1 MKNVVEVWDEPLV
14 RRLITRYKGKDPEQ
28 ILEEYAETLLTE
40 AGQSKLPVNVEGIA
54 SLQGI
59 RTRTRSYDFAGR
71 IYAEESGQLV
81 MDLNADDSHPRRRFT
96 AAHELMHTAF
106 PGFTKDARYR
116 VDDST
121 EGHQR
126 HRAQE
131 EYLCDV
137 GAAALLMPRSLLL
150 NRFSAGRGLSAVEN
164 LAAEAEV
171 SLEAAG
177 NRLVSLSQT
186 PALFLVFEV
195 MNKPADRSDVRRG
208 VSVEPRLRVKY
219 AAARGAGLYVP
230 RYKSADA
237 NSAFVRALGQKGIV
251 RGIER
256 PPGLSSGPEY
266 TVEAKA
272 YPRGEVQRVLA
283 MAHISETRREVAVV
297 AR

>member
-1 MKNVVEVWDEPLV
+1 MKNVVEGWDEPLV
-14 RRLITRYKGKDPEQ
+14 RRLIMKHKGKDPEQ
-28 ILEEYAETLLTE
+28 IIEEYAETLLAE
-40 AGQSKLPVNVEGIA
+40 AGQAKLPVNVEGIA

-81 MDLNADDSHPRRRFT
+81 MDLNADDSQPRRRFT

-116 VDDST
+116 VDDFT

-137 GAAALLMPRSLLL
+137 GAAALLMPRSLVL
-150 NRFSAGRGLSAVEN
+150 NRFSVESGLNAVEN

-186 PALFLVFEV
+186 PAVFLVFEV
-195 MNKPADRSDVRRG
+195 MNKPADQSRLRG
-208 VSVEPRLRVKY
+208 GDSVEPRLRIRY
-219 AAARGAGLYVP
+219 AAGKRPGLYVP
-230 RYKSADA
+230 RYKSAD
-237 NSAFVRALGQKGIV
+237 SGSVFVQALGQKGTV
-251 RGIER
+251 HGVER
-256 PPGLSSGPEY
+256 LPGVPHGPEFLI
-266 TVEAKA
+266 EAKA
-272 YPRGEVQRVLA
+272 YPRNVERGVVERVLA
-283 MAHISETRREVAVV
+283 VAQSAAAHR
-297 AR
+297 

>member
-1 MKNVVEVWDEPLV
+1 ME
-14 RRLITRYKGKDPEQ
+14 G
-28 ILEEYAETLLTE
+28 
-40 AGQSKLPVNVEGIA
+40 GQSKLPVNVEGIA

-137 GAAALLMPRSLLL
+137 GAATLLMPRRLLL
-150 NRFSAGRGLSAVEN
+150 NRFSVGSGLNAVEA
-164 LAAEAEV
+164 LAVEAEV

-186 PALFLVFEV
+186 PALFLVCEV
-195 MNKPADRSDVRRG
+195 MNKPADRSDIRKG
-208 VSVEPRLRVKY
+208 VSVEPRLRIKY
-219 AAARGAGLYVP
+219 ATASGAGLYIP
-230 RYKSADA
+230 RYKSADTKSVFA
-237 NSAFVRALGQKGIV
+237 RALTQ
-251 RGIER
+251 RNC
-256 PPGLSSGPEY
+256 PGKRTTSGCFEWSKY
-266 TVEAKA
+266 SVEAKA
-272 YPRGEVQRVLA
+272 YPAA
-283 MAHISETRREVAVV
+283 MPESTCDGACVGRAIRDGRRSSIAATCTDRLHDRPRAAAMVCQTE
-297 AR
+297 ARSNHG